1 MPTTLGAIVSR
12 TRTQILAPL
21 VQSGAI
27 SPDKFWE
34 DDELLAHVVA
44 GAKDLWRALVDLY
57 QDHFVRIN
65 TAVVLPAAADQ
76 LTGVP
81 ADLFRIL
88 HLTPLNAS
96 TDGSSCPIRFRKAGG
111 GLTGIDFTAA
121 MTRPAIDAIGTGG
134 LVYYALVNAGS
145 PVMKPEV
152 QTAPRVTAQV
162 ACRLV
167 YVPTL
172 PATLTLESINPIPGE
187 SDHAL
192 MAFCA
197 AYALGKQN
205 PDGTLTPDPTWLQ
218 VYATE
223 KASITIVIEPRD
235 ASSPSIVRGV
245 FDDTLGPGLSGGG
258 EWDDWNW

>member
-1 MPTTLGAIVSR
+1 VPTTLGAIVAR
-12 TRTQILAPL
+12 TRVQILAPL

-34 DDELLAHVVA
+34 DDELLAHTVA
-44 GAKDLWRALVDLY
+44 GCKDLWRAVVDLH

-65 TAVVLPAAADQ
+65 TTLALPAAADA
-76 LTGVP
+76 LVGVP
-81 ADLFRIL
+81 SDLFRIL
-88 HLTPLNAS
+88 YLTPL
-96 TDGSSCPIRFRKAGG
+96 TSSDSSPVRFRKAGG

-121 MTRPAIDAIGTGG
+121 MVRPSLDTIGTGG

-145 PVMKPEV
+145 PVMTPEIH
-152 QTAPRVTAQV
+152 TAPRVMARV
-162 ACRLV
+162 PCRLV

-172 PATLTLESINPIPGE
+172 PVSLTLDSINPIPGE

-192 MAFCA
+192 MAWTA

-205 PDGTLTPDPTWLQ
+205 PDGTFAPEATWLQ

-223 KASITIVIEPRD
+223 KESIKIVTEPRD
-235 ASSPSIVRGV
+235 ASAPTIIRGV
-245 FDDTLGPGLSGGG
+245 FDDLFGPGLSGGG
-258 EWDDWNW
+258 CDDGW

>member
-1 MPTTLGAIVSR
+1 MPTTLGAIVTR

-27 SPDKFWE
+27 SPDLFW
-34 DDELLAHVVA
+34 DDAELLAHTIA
-44 GAKDLWRALVDLY
+44 GCKDLWRALVDLY

-65 TAVVLPAAADQ
+65 TTLVLPAAADA

-88 HLTPLNAS
+88 HLTPLNTNAD
-96 TDGSSCPIRFRKAGG
+96 TGSPVRFRKAGG
-111 GLTGIDFTAA
+111 GLTGLDFTAA
-121 MTRPAIDAIGTGG
+121 MARNSLDTSSGG

-145 PVMKPEV
+145 PVMKPEI
-152 QTAPRVTAQV
+152 QTAPRVNAVV

-172 PATLTLESINPIPGE
+172 PGTLTLESVNPIPGE

-192 MAFCA
+192 MAWSA
-197 AYALGKQN
+197 SYALGKQN
-205 PDGTLTPDPTWLQ
+205 SDGTFAPEPTWLQ

-223 KASITIVIEPRD
+223 KESIKIVSEPRD
-235 ASSPSIVRGV
+235 ASAPVVRRGV
-245 FDDTLGPGLSGGG
+245 FDDLFGPGLSGDGRN
-258 EWDDWNW
+258 DYDWY